1 MRSKEVVRMESNGRF
16 EYTMTDDAG
25 LHARPAALLARR
37 AGELASE
44 VTVAFQG
51 RSVNA
56 KSMIAVM
63 SLGVHTGDTVTFEVA
78 GDAAVEEAAEL
89 AAWCAENI

>member
-1 MRSKEVVRMESNGRF
+1 MGSTGGF
-16 EYTMTDDAG
+16 EYTVTDDAG

-37 AGELASE
+37 AGELTSD
-44 VTVAFQG
+44 VTVAFG
-51 RSVNA
+51 ERSVSA

-63 SLGVHTGDTVTFEVA
+63 SMGVHTGDTVTFELT
-78 GDAAVEEAAEL
+78 GDAAAEEAAEL